1 MDAFPGE
8 IERQG
13 SLEGFADEYSYT
25 NENIMIQTYHFY
37 MNSRLSCIHDQVKKT
52 TTPKLDGE
60 SGVLNVVC
68 CDLWVVQHI

>member
-1 MDAFPGE
+1 MDAFSGE

-13 SLEGFADEYSYT
+13 SLKGYADEYSYT
-25 NENIMIQTYHFY
+25 NENIMIQTCHFY
-37 MNSRLSCIHDQVKKT
+37 MNSRLSCIHEQVKT

-68 CDLWVVQHI
+68 CDLSVVQHI